1 MHCTFNDV
9 EVYGLPTEK
18 VGMNFATDR
27 SESFKSGN
35 IDCFVLEHVENER
48 HEDHGHRSRERVK
61 DSGHLEKSKCY
72 SLHGMNRHVFAIL
85 AFAFSFWYIISLTH
99 FHISDR

>member
-1 MHCTFNDV
+1 MTVVEGANDV

-18 VGMNFATDR
+18 VGMNFATDQ

-48 HEDHGHRSRERVK
+48 HESWTCLKDHGHRSRERVK

-72 SLHGMNRHVFAIL
+72 SLH
-85 AFAFSFWYIISLTH
+85 
-99 FHISDR
+99 DR